1 MKIHQLK
8 KGETAVVKSVGGDG
22 MLRRHLL
29 DMGLIPGTA
38 IRMLGAAPMGDP
50 VKILVQGYQLTL
62 RIAEAGL
69 IEVVQSEPASP
80 VGNIVPYEGAYNP
93 NDHGED
99 SHPGL
104 GEEGKYHS
112 KEHENPLP
120 KDTPLSLAIVGQT
133 NCGKTALFNVLTGS
147 NLHVGNFPG
156 VTVERE
162 DGPVR
167 GMPGVSVTDLPG
179 ICSMTPY
186 SAREKVT
193 VSFLMHNPPRCIINV
208 LDAGEIEHGMYVT
221 VQLME
226 LGIPMVL
233 ALNMIDEIHGNGG
246 SVRVNEM
253 ERILGIPVVAVS
265 ADRNEGIDE
274 LLRHAVHV
282 ARYQETPARH
292 DFCSPEDNG
301 GSVHRCL
308 HSIMHLIED
317 HCHEAGIPARFA
329 ADKVV
334 EGDRDVIKTLK
345 LSAEDTDAIEHIVQQ
360 MEKERGLD
368 RTAAIA
374 DMRYSFIRKLCGRTV
389 IKPKESREYR
399 RSRKLDRILAGKWT
413 ALPLFLLIMGLIIWL
428 SVDAIGAPL
437 QNWLGKAIG
446 LLSDVC
452 AKGMRNIGV
461 SPAIQSL
468 VTDAIFD
475 GVGTVISFVPILMVL
490 FFFMSMLEDSGY
502 MSRVAFFTDK
512 LLRKIGLSGRCIV
525 PLVIG
530 FGCSVPAIM
539 ATRTLP
545 SDKDRKRTIMLTPF
559 MSCSAKIAIYAF
571 LAGAFFPGHGGL
583 VMIALYVFSIV
594 CGIAI
599 ALVRKWTTRRSEPA
613 PFIMELPNYRMPRL
627 KNVAHLLWDKTYDF
641 IQGAFTVIL
650 LATVIIWLLQTFNFR
665 FEMTENGEGSM
676 LATVAGW
683 IAPLFRPLGLGDWR
697 IVTAFISG
705 FFRKENVVSTMG
717 LLGVTGLLDR
727 TSAVPMLI
735 FCLLYTPC
743 IAAIAATR
751 RELGHKWALFMIIFQ
766 CIVAWIAAFI
776 AYRIVLLAC

>member
-80 VGNIVPYEGAYNP
+80 VGNIVPDEGAYNP
-93 NDHGED
+93 NDHGKD

-317 HCHEAGIPARFA
+317 HCSEAGIPARFA

-334 EGDRDVIKTLK
+334 EGDRNVIEALK

-399 RSRKLDRILAGKWT
+399 RSRRLDRILAGKWT

-428 SVDAIGAPL
+428 SVDALGAPL

-599 ALVRKWTTRRSEPA
+599 ALVRKWTTHRSEPA

-717 LLGVTGLLDR
+717 LLGVTSLLDQ
-727 TSAVPMLI
+727 TTAVPMLI

>member
-80 VGNIVPYEGAYNP
+80 VGNIVPDEGAYNP

-317 HCHEAGIPARFA
+317 HCSEAGIPARFA

-334 EGDRDVIKTLK
+334 EGDRNVIEALK

-374 DMRYSFIRKLCGRTV
+374 DMRYSFIRKLCSRTV

-428 SVDAIGAPL
+428 SVDALGAPL
-437 QNWLGKAIG
+437 QSWLGEAIR
-446 LLSDVC
+446 LLSGIC
-452 AKGMRNIGV
+452 AKGMQKIGV
-461 SPAIQSL
+461 SPTIQSL

-475 GVGTVISFVPILMVL
+475 GVGTVISFVPVLMVL
-490 FFFMSMLEDSGY
+490 FFFLSMLEDSGY

-717 LLGVTGLLDR
+717 LLGVTSLLDQ
-727 TSAVPMLI
+727 TTAVPMLI

>member
-29 DMGLIPGTA
+29 DMGLIPGTG
-38 IRMLGAAPMGDP
+38 IRMLGTAPMGDP

-62 RIAEAGL
+62 RIAEAAL
-69 IEVVQSEPASP
+69 IEVVQSEPVTP
-80 VGNIVPYEGAYNP
+80 VNATVPDEVAYNP

-112 KEHENPLP
+112 KDNENPLP
-120 KDTPLSLAIVGQT
+120 KDAPLSLAIVGQT

-162 DGPVR
+162 DGRVK
-167 GMPGVSVTDLPG
+167 GMTGVTVTDLPG
-179 ICSMTPY
+179 ICSLTPY
-186 SAREKVT
+186 STREEVT
-193 VSFLMHNPPRCIINV
+193 RSYLMDNHPQCIINV
-208 LDAGEIEHGMYVT
+208 LDAGEVERGMYLT

-233 ALNMIDEIHGNGG
+233 VLNMIDEMHRNGG

-274 LLRHAVHV
+274 LVRHAVHV
-282 ARYQETPARH
+282 ARYQETPVRH

-374 DMRYSFIRKLCGRTV
+374 DMRYSFIRKLCSRTV
-389 IKPKESREYR
+389 VKPKESREYR

-428 SVDAIGAPL
+428 SVDALGAPL
-437 QNWLGKAIG
+437 QSWLGEAIR
-446 LLSDVC
+446 LLSGIC
-452 AKGMRNIGV
+452 AKGMQKIGV
-461 SPAIQSL
+461 SPTIQSL

-475 GVGTVISFVPILMVL
+475 GVGTVISFVPVLMVL
-490 FFFMSMLEDSGY
+490 FFFLSMLEDSGY

-583 VMIALYVFSIV
+583 VLIALYLFSII
-594 CGIAI
+594 CGIVI

-683 IAPLFRPLGLGDWR
+683 IAPLFHPLGLGDWR

-717 LLGVTGLLDR
+717 LLSVTSLLDQ
-727 TSAVPMLI
+727 TTAVPMLI